1 MSELGR
7 QLSNR
12 LRYAVFGREGL
23 RIRATWRVLM
33 AWPLL
38 PVVGSLVA
46 LVMPVLGLRGM
57 IPGGP
62 LQGIIFLGIL
72 VLWAG
77 FIDRRSLAEY
87 GVSLSAAWAQ
97 RLLLGFAVV
106 VGVWSAWH
114 GIAIELGW
122 MRIEWSMSAPQGD
135 VGLRLIGALVS
146 LAINTWV
153 QDVVF
158 FSIVLVAA
166 AQGLRSR
173 DINPRR
179 AVLGGWLVAGAFFT
193 AIHGTP
199 TALDFSGTLVSG
211 LVFGL
216 LYAHTGELALTIGVH
231 WGSSY
236 AAGFVFP
243 RVSAAQQGASIFQV
257 TELGPLAKGM
267 EVPLVLYPVTYLLLV
282 LWIRLISGDLSIE
295 TELVEWTAA
304 ESGMVETIDP
314 RR

>member
-1 MSELGR
+1 MSETGQ

-12 LRYAVFGREGL
+12 LRYVIFGREGP
-23 RIRATWRVLM
+23 RIRAIWRILM

-87 GVSLSAAWAQ
+87 GVSLSAAWVQ

-114 GIAIELGW
+114 GLATGMGW

-135 VGLRLIGALVS
+135 VVLRLVGALVS
-146 LAINTWV
+146 LVINTWV

-173 DINPRR
+173 DIDPRR
-179 AVLGGWLVAGAFFT
+179 AVLGGWLVAGGFFT

-199 TALDFSGTLVSG
+199 TALDFVGTLVSG

-243 RVSAAQQGASIFQV
+243 RVSAAQHGPSIFQV

-282 LWIRLISGDLSIE
+282 LWIRLASGDLSIE
-295 TELVEWTAA
+295 TELAEWTAA
-304 ESGMVETIDP
+304 GSGIVETIDP

>member
-173 DINPRR
+173 DIDARR

-199 TALDFSGTLVSG
+199 TALDFFGTLVSG